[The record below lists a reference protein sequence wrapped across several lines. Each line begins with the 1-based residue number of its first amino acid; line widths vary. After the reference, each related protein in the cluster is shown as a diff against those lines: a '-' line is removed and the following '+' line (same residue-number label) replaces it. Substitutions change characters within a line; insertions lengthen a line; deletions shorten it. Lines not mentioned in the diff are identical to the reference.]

1 MKRYLIVALTL
12 ILCVGFVA
20 CSHIEDTNGETETGL
35 ATLTNT
41 ELTAKAPSYTTTV
54 SVRSEV
60 NGQSTLKVKKFSG
73 MNVLDSVRVKEGT
86 NSVTFTASTEL
97 MSGNFYVFVYKDGK
111 ILGDLSLCQGATLKL
126 ESPEAGE
133 YQLRIAGESAEFLVT
148 YSIEVK

>member
-73 MNVLDSVRVKEGT
+73 VDRLDSVRVKEGAA
-86 NSVTFTASTEL
+86 SVNFTVSTTL
-97 MSGNFYVFVYKDGK
+97 TSGNLYVYVYKDGK
-111 ILGDLSLCQGATLKL
+111 ILGDLSLCKGATLKL
-126 ESPEAGE
+126 ESPAAGE
-133 YQLRIAGESAEFLVT
+133 YELRIAGESAEFTVS
-148 YSIEVK
+148 YSIDVK